1 MRMKTIQKDRLQNME
16 HFQYADR
23 VLKLCKEAGIEKLT
37 DVLAPLEAA
46 LAKEDEALNRSRS
59 LDGTEALEKL
69 DRKRDNAY
77 YALRLLVEM
86 ELRNDDEN
94 VVEAAK
100 TVAEVMRRYPK
111 TPEVNYD
118 QETGNIRNMVDDFKK
133 APAAA
138 AVTKINATAAI
149 ARLDAANKAFDAR
162 YHQRIT
168 SKTPKGTFDTAALR
182 MGVDKALESV
192 LAHITALDT
201 LSPDAK
207 TTALI
212 THYNNLVDLYQ
223 DVLARRKAANAKK
236 NKEKKK
242 KGDKDKKPSDGDK
255 KPGDGKDKKPS
266 EGDKKPGD
274 GGKKPDGGGK
284 KPGNDGKKPDDG
296 GGKNPGDGG
305 GAGPIP
311 SDPLPMVPKD

>member
-1 MRMKTIQKDRLQNME
+1 MKTIQKDRLQNME

-162 YHQRIT
+162 YYQRIT

-223 DVLARRKAANAKK
+223 DVLARRKAVNAKK

-242 KGDKDKKPSDGDK
+242 KGDKDKKP
-255 KPGDGKDKKPS
+255 
-266 EGDKKPGD
+266 GD

-284 KPGNDGKKPDDG
+284 KPSGGDDGKKPDDGGGKNPGDGGGKNPGDG

-311 SDPLPMVPKD
+311 SDPLPMVPKE